1 MLTDPLMPHIKTDYN
16 NLPQDLYIPPDAL
29 EVFLETFEGPLDLLL
44 YLIRR
49 QNIDILNIPIAE
61 ITRQYI
67 AYIELMK
74 ELQLDLAAEYLVMA
88 ATLAHI
94 KSRMLLP
101 KSEISGVDE
110 EDDPRAELIRKLQ
123 EYEQY
128 KLAALKL
135 DELPRKDRDFFAASI
150 PFSPNDPQKIL
161 PELHLEELLLA
172 LNQVLQRIDHQESHH
187 IKRERLSVQ
196 ERMTRIMSQLN
207 TMEFTPFI
215 NLFDVSEGRQ
225 GIIVTFIA
233 ILELIKEA
241 EIEVVQSKHCAPI
254 YIRLKGMT

>member
-1 MLTDPLMPHIKTDYN
+1 MELLTNPTTLQAKTHN
-16 NLPQDLYIPPDAL
+16 NFPQDLYIPPDAL
-29 EVFLETFEGPLDLLL
+29 EIFLESFEGPLDLLL

-74 ELQLDLAAEYLVMA
+74 EMHLDLAAEYLVMA

-101 KSEISGVDE
+101 KSDHIGE
-110 EDDPRAELIRKLQ
+110 EEDPRAELVRLLQ

-128 KLAALKL
+128 KIAAENL
-135 DELPRKDRDFFAASI
+135 DQLPRKNRDFYLATAKLLVV
-150 PFSPNDPQKIL
+150 QEEKKL
-161 PELHLEELLLA
+161 PDIHLETMLFA
-172 LNQVLQRIDHQESHH
+172 LNQVLQRGEHHTHHQIRRETLSV
-187 IKRERLSVQ
+187 RERMS
-196 ERMTRIMSQLN
+196 RILSQLDSHD
-207 TMEFTPFI
+207 FFPFI
-215 NLFDVSEGRQ
+215 SFFEHTEGRQ

-233 ILELIKEA
+233 ILELIKDA
-241 EIEVVQSKHCAPI
+241 MIEIAQSKPFAPI
-254 YIRLKGMT
+254 YIRRKGNS